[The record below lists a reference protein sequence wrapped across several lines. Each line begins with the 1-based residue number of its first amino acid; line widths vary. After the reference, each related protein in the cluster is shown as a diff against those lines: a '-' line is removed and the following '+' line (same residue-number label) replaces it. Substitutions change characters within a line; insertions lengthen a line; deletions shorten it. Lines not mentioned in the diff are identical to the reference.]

1 MEEKTQQKRET
12 WDWSKHRPNNMF
24 NINTTPE
31 RNFFK
36 WWCTFLKPFVPLTPK
51 EIDVVAAYL
60 KQRFELAKVISDPI
74 VLDSQLMST
83 TTKDKVI
90 EECNMTLQHYYV
102 VMSSLRK
109 SNVITEAGINPKLIP
124 SIKKD
129 DNGTFQLL
137 INFNGVTI

>member
-1 MEEKTQQKRET
+1 MEENTQQKREA

-60 KQRFELAKVISDPI
+60 KQRFELAKVISDPV

>member
-1 MEEKTQQKRET
+1 MEEKTQQKREA

>member
-1 MEEKTQQKRET
+1 MEDNTQQKKEA
-12 WDWSKHRPNNMF
+12 WDWYKQKPNNMF

-60 KQRFELAKVISDPI
+60 KQRFELAKVISDPV
-74 VLDSQLMST
+74 VLDSQLMSS

-90 EECNMTLQHYYV
+90 EECEMTLQHYYV

>member
-1 MEEKTQQKRET
+1 MEEKTQQKREA

-60 KQRFELAKVISDPI
+60 KQRFELAKVISDPV